1 MNSGVVK
8 KPSLFCKFFFLKTN
22 YFVNIF
28 KKQQQQQQHRKGFV
42 FFFFH
47 YFVNGSSNIE
57 KFVLNFC
64 DKCLTMSRSLMDV
77 LGLEVS

>member
-8 KPSLFCKFFFLKTN
+8 KHSLFCKYFLKTN
-22 YFVNIF
+22 VNIF
-28 KKQQQQQQHRKGFV
+28 KQQQQQHRKGFV
-42 FFFFH
+42 FFFYY
-47 YFVNGSSNIE
+47 YFVNGLSNIE

>member
-8 KPSLFCKFFFLKTN
+8 KKIDTTPKIFFEKR
-22 YFVNIF
+22 
-28 KKQQQQQQHRKGFV
+28 QQPHDEATSKGFV
-42 FFFFH
+42 FRKKCKRFFFY
-47 YFVNGSSNIE
+47 YFVNGLSNIE
-57 KFVLNFC
+57 KFALNFC